1 MKKKLLLGAYILCS
15 ISATSI
21 DNIDFFEVEGE
32 STIVQ
37 RLDDSVI
44 TTENFETSVRDT
56 PRNITVIT
64 KEEIQKKGANDILD
78 VVRNVPGL
86 TARKYN
92 DGEVRFD
99 IRGQNTMY
107 ANRNVVVTVDGVP
120 INRINGGYSTSQ
132 IPVDSIER
140 IEVVPG
146 GGGVLY
152 GNGTLGG
159 VVNIITMSPQN
170 QKNYG
175 SVGTKLGSNNLL
187 ENTVDYG
194 TKLTDN
200 LLTEVGFTDLNSD
213 GWRDD
218 EKDDRQNARLRTMY
232 LLDGG
237 DLEFKYNYSKKD
249 YKYGTTIPYYM
260 IDDRTQVNSWSQ
272 GKTQEDDFYLKYRQE
287 IGEDL
292 EFLVYG
298 NYYQKDYDSYDKSKG
313 SYYRRDEEERYYT
326 KVQIKY
332 SYGRENYL
340 ILGGDFSDS
349 SLLDVRSDKESKR
362 EDYGGFVLNKFKWG
376 DFQFTQGYRRDYSDY
391 DYWYSASTMIPED
404 RRGQHSTESF
414 TNDAWEL
421 SLSYSYSDTGSV
433 YTTYSRNFRTPTA
446 SEIGFWIG
454 PVEPQVDDTIEVGI
468 KDFIGNT
475 YISASTFYKRSKD
488 QIHMAI
494 PEDPHYWQYSANF
507 GIGDVER
514 YGAELF
520 LEHYIG
526 RLTLRSS
533 VTYIEHEIISGKY
546 EGNKVPSVPNLTGSL
561 GASYLLAQGLTV
573 NADAIYHGKMYD
585 LDDLENERG
594 EDVDDYVV
602 VDLSAI
608 YQMENGVTITGR
620 INNVFDEGYDR
631 YVGAWEDF
639 SQPGQPII
647 RQHYP
652 APGRTY
658 TLGVKYT
665 F

>member
-15 ISATSI
+15 ISAASI
-21 DNIDFFEVEGE
+21 DGGDFFEVENEG
-32 STIVQ
+32 TVIQ

-78 VVRNVPGL
+78 VVRDVPGL

-99 IRGQNTMY
+99 IRGQNSMY

-159 VVNIITMSPQN
+159 VVNIITKSPQN

-194 TKLTDN
+194 TKITEN
-200 LLTEVGFTDLNSD
+200 LLAEVGFTDLNSD

-218 EKDDRQNARLRTMY
+218 EKDDRQNARVRTMY
-232 LLDGG
+232 LLDKG

-260 IDDRTQVNSWSQ
+260 TDDRTQVNSWSQ
-272 GKTQEDDFYLKYRQE
+272 GKTEEDDFYLKYRQE

-298 NYYQKDYDSYDKSKG
+298 NYYQKDYDSYDKNKG

-326 KVQIKY
+326 KTQIKY

-349 SLLDVRSDKESKR
+349 SQLDVRSYKESKR
-362 EDYGGFVLNKFKWG
+362 EAYGGFILNKFKWG

-391 DYWYSASTMIPED
+391 DYWYSGSTMIPED
-404 RRGQHSTESF
+404 KRGTHDTESF

-494 PEDPHYWQYSANF
+494 PDDPNYWQYSANF

-533 VTYIEHEIISGKY
+533 LTYIEHEIISGKY
-546 EGNKVPSVPNLTGSL
+546 EGNKVPSVPNVTGSL
-561 GASYLLAQGLTV
+561 GASYLLAQGLNV
-573 NADAIYHGKMYD
+573 NADAVYHGKMYD

-594 EDVDDYVV
+594 ENVDDYIV
-602 VDLSAI
+602 VDLSTT

-639 SQPGQPII
+639 SQASQPIV

-658 TLGVKYT
+658 TLGVKYS